1 MIRFLLLGLVC
12 FFVTGYHAVAEDAQA
27 VDINALEIGDELPED
42 GIYFPLQGEVPGTVN
57 LRFIGTNLRVY
68 FLDPE
73 GKIMEPVF
81 PSALVRYRKAIG
93 SAATNL
99 MLTTVLNAGP
109 GNVYLTS
116 PRVLTQPLYYRVWL
130 VLKTADADDSAEE
143 DTNGTQAYPMRI
155 LRGIG
160 SSASEE

>member
-1 MIRFLLLGLVC
+1 MIRLLLLSLVC
-12 FFVTGYHAVAEDAQA
+12 FFATGYHAVAEDSQA
-27 VDINALEIGDELPED
+27 VDLNTLEVGDDLPED
-42 GIYFPLQGEVPGTVN
+42 GIYFPLQGDLPGTVN
-57 LRFIGTNLRVY
+57 LRFVGTNLRVY

-73 GKIMEPVF
+73 QKIMEPVF
-81 PSALVRYRKAIG
+81 PNALVRYRKGIG

-99 MLTTVLNAGP
+99 MLTTVLKAGP

-130 VLKTADADDSAEE
+130 VLKTADADESAE
-143 DTNGTQAYPMRI
+143 DDATGTQAYPMRI

-160 SSASEE
+160 SSATEE